1 MLESPGGHSNAPA
14 GGSPMRRTGDT
25 LTILRKTNDGMWTV
39 FRDANLLAAAPPET
53 SDGASS

>member
-1 MLESPGGHSNAPA
+1 
-14 GGSPMRRTGDT
+14 MRRTGDT